1 MGIHLITM
9 PDIGEGIAEVEL
21 VQWHVQPGDVVAE
34 DQVLAD
40 VMTDKATVQ
49 VPSPVEG
56 TVLSLGG
63 KVGDVMAVGADLIR
77 ITVQGQGNVH
87 DVTDAGRAADA
98 VPVSAVP
105 AAAQTE
111 DLGQTATHVAS
122 QTAPGADLYVAP
134 DATSSAQAAHTAT
147 ESLAPNPNA
156 SASASFTHPASAQ
169 VPGTYHGRAPGEKP
183 TASPAVRRQAW
194 DMGIDL
200 RFVRGTGPQGRI
212 LREDLQAY
220 VASAGTASASEH
232 HERMQ
237 QPQSLGAQDDG
248 TTAIAVVGLRRR
260 IAQKMQESK
269 RHIPHFS
276 YVEEID
282 VTEVE
287 ALRAQMNAQWGAA
300 RGKLTLLPFLVRAMV
315 LALREFPHI
324 NARYDDDAQVVT
336 QFQAVH
342 LGVATQSDSGLM
354 VPVLRHAQSMDVWQC
369 AREITR
375 LAQAARAGRAAREEL
390 SGSTI
395 TLSSLGALG
404 GIVATPII
412 NHPEVAIVGVNRM
425 VEKPVV
431 RDGAVVVRKTMNL
444 SSSFDHRVV
453 DGMHAAQFIQAM
465 RRLLECPALL
475 FVA

>member
-21 VQWHVQPGDVVAE
+21 VEWHVQPGDTVSE

-77 ITVQGQGNVH
+77 ITVQGPGNVG
-87 DVTDAGRAADA
+87 DSDAGAAQT
-98 VPVSAVP
+98 SVP
-105 AAAQTE
+105 AAAQTARVE
-111 DLGQTATHVAS
+111 QVADVAQPTA
-122 QTAPGADLYVAP
+122 Q
-134 DATSSAQAAHTAT
+134 ATSAAPAAVPHASVPSTASLPRTASAQA
-147 ESLAPNPNA
+147 
-156 SASASFTHPASAQ
+156 
-169 VPGTYHGRAPGEKP
+169 PGIHHGRALGEKP

-212 LREDLQAY
+212 LREDVQAY
-220 VASAGTASASEH
+220 AASAGATDAWTGTATSGGFTPQ
-232 HERMQ
+232 MQ
-237 QPQSLGAQDDG
+237 AIHARDDG
-248 TTAIAVVGLRRR
+248 ATEVPVVGLRRR

-269 RHIPHFS
+269 RHIPHFT
-276 YVEEID
+276 YVEDID

-287 ALRAQMNAQWGAA
+287 ALRAQLNAQWGEA

-315 LALREFPHI
+315 LALRDFPHI
-324 NARYDDDAQVVT
+324 NARYDDDAQIVT
-336 QFQAVH
+336 QFHAVH
-342 LGVATQSDSGLM
+342 LGVATQSDGGLM

-369 AREITR
+369 AAEITR
-375 LAQAARAGRAAREEL
+375 LAQAARTGRATREEL

>member
-1 MGIHLITM
+1 MGVYLITM

-21 VQWHVQPGDVVAE
+21 VEWHVQPGDAVAE

-49 VPSPVEG
+49 VPSPVDG
-56 TVLSLGG
+56 MVLSLGG
-63 KVGDVMAVGADLIR
+63 KVGDVLAVGADLIR
-77 ITVQGQGNVH
+77 ITVAGPGNVD
-87 DVTDAGRAADA
+87 DVGDVDTAGQA
-98 VPVSAVP
+98 VDVVP
-105 AAAQTE
+105 APSASVAPISAA
-111 DLGQTATHVAS
+111 A
-122 QTAPGADLYVAP
+122 AP
-134 DATSSAQAAHTAT
+134 DASAPLVAA
-147 ESLAPNPNA
+147 SRPCA
-156 SASASFTHPASAQ
+156 SPASAQ
-169 VPGTYHGRAPGEKP
+169 SINAHHGRAPGEKP

-212 LREDLQAY
+212 LHEDLQAY
-220 VASAGTASASEH
+220 TAASAVPVADTAAFSSIHA
-232 HERMQ
+232 R
-237 QPQSLGAQDDG
+237 DDG
-248 TTAIAVVGLRRR
+248 TRTVPVAGLRRR

-287 ALRAQMNAQWGAA
+287 ALRAQLNAQWGET
-300 RGKLTLLPFLVRAMV
+300 RGKLTLLPFLARAMV

-324 NARYDDDAQVVT
+324 NARYDDEAQVVT
-336 QFQAVH
+336 QFNAVH
-342 LGVATQSDSGLM
+342 LGVATQSASGLM
-354 VPVLRHAQSMDVWQC
+354 VPVLRYAQSMDMWQC
-369 AREITR
+369 AAEITR
-375 LAQAARAGRAAREEL
+375 LALAVRAGRAAREEL

-404 GIVATPII
+404 GIVSTPII

-431 RDGAVVVRKTMNL
+431 CDGAVVVRKTMNL

-453 DGMHAAQFIQAM
+453 DGMDAAQFIQTM